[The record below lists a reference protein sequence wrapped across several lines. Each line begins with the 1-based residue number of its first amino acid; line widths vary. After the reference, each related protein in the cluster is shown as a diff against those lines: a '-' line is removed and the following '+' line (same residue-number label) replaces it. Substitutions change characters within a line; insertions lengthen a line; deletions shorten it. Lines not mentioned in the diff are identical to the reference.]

1 MSVGIGKAELK
12 VKYIVVVMY
21 NGDEVNSES
30 GDNEFN
36 SVNANAKGGEVIKN
50 GYKHLNPLHILF
62 DFNNMYPS
70 LTVFISKMIDSTL
83 LAMTI
88 AFNLYKI

>member
-21 NGDEVNSES
+21 DGDEVNSES

-36 SVNANAKGGEVIKN
+36 SVNANTKGGEVTKD
-50 GYKHLNPLHILF
+50 GYKHLNPLHLPL
-62 DFNNMYPS
+62 DFSNM
-70 LTVFISKMIDSTL
+70 
-83 LAMTI
+83 
-88 AFNLYKI
+88 